1 MSLHTF
7 VNKMA
12 NAAGSSTQIEDFDSF
27 FDGINLE
34 EDEEFLQEV
43 ERVIK
48 EAEAAVPK
56 RFKCQSCDKV
66 CKTKQGLTRHKNS
79 KHSAKTIVQRSPED
93 LLPPETFQKFINESA
108 IKLSNDECYSKS
120 TQEAFSGFSFT
131 LIETGNLFSFVKDI
145 IKDFNGDGEKFY
157 PLFYKAVIDNNIFP
171 SLSTKC
177 SRLLGFDVANKVLAH
192 LLTSLS
198 SSSSSQ
204 PTQSSDHGYLC
215 SSLTEKQLNIVTY
228 LSGYVFS
235 TLYKRLRFSASR
247 KKSEYTEKYLS
258 FLLCGKVTEE
268 DSVPLHVYE
277 KWLEAKDRG
286 GLWRVDN
293 KVFQIFEQAEL
304 YFQHSVMGK
313 HQTRIVTSEIVAVL
327 QTNSKISAAFKNLC
341 GQCPD
346 KIETELGMN
355 MLEDLLN
362 LYIRVRTFSYVNQKR
377 ELFKLESKKKKMN
390 SLRKS
395 LKKVSS
401 TREMGH

>member
-1 MSLHTF
+1 
-7 VNKMA
+7 MA

-34 EDEEFLQEV
+34 ENEEFLQEI

-48 EAEAAVPK
+48 EVEAAVPK
-56 RFKCQSCDKV
+56 RFKCQSCDRV

-79 KHSAKTIVQRSPED
+79 KHSVKTIAQKSPED
-93 LLPPETFQKFINESA
+93 LLPPKAFQKFINESA
-108 IKLSNDECYSKS
+108 IKLSNDGCCSKS

-131 LIETGNLFSFVKDI
+131 MIETGNFFSFVKDI
-145 IKDFNGDGEKFY
+145 IKNFNGYDEKFY
-157 PLFYKAVIDNNIFP
+157 PLFYKAVIDNDIFP
-171 SLSTKC
+171 SLSQKC

-192 LLTSLS
+192 LLISLS

-204 PTQSSDHGYLC
+204 PTQSFDHGYLC
-215 SSLTEKQLNIVTY
+215 SSLTEEQLNIVTY

-235 TLYKRLRFSASR
+235 TLYKRLSFSASRR

-258 FLLCGKVTEE
+258 LLLCGKVTQE

-341 GQCPD
+341 GQCPN
-346 KIETELGMN
+346 KIETELGKN